1 MVQRAASIPPRST
14 PPPSNGALERYLK
27 ISRLAYPVP
36 AHGKTLPYA
45 LGGIVFVGFL
55 VLFASGFLLAQFVD
69 PSPERAYQSVK
80 ALGERVPGGA
90 WIRALHYWTAQAVV
104 VALALHVARVV
115 FSGAYKAPRI
125 ITWYVGLALMG
136 LGVFGSYFS
145 GTVLK
150 WDQESFDALKHY
162 EVGLTWLGPLGTF
175 LGSTESVSLNVKLYA
190 SHVSILPLVIVAFLA
205 AHFYL
210 VNTHSL
216 SPLPYGEDSARESV
230 PKERMTGTMV
240 EHVKSIALFG
250 GVYFVAVA
258 LLAAIVP
265 APLGDPVTGEEMSL
279 KPPWPFLWLYGLEN
293 LTGRMD
299 TMFQALAALFLALAA
314 LPLVDRG
321 PERHPA
327 RRKGV
332 LAIAGM
338 AVLAMIG
345 LTVYAAVAPPQLHQH
360 EHGSGHEETPTPH
373 DAMPTT
379 STPHD
384 TGTHDASTHESAVPD
399 SSPVDKPHH
408 DETPHEHAP

>member
-1 MVQRAASIPPRST
+1 MAQRAARTPSSRPSDPP
-14 PPPSNGALERYLK
+14 NGIIERYLK
-27 ISRLAYPVP
+27 LSRLSYPVP
-36 AHGKTLPYA
+36 AHGKTLPYT
-45 LGGIVFVGFL
+45 LGGIAFLGFL
-55 VLFASGFLLAQFVD
+55 LLFASGFLLAQFVD

-90 WIRALHYWTAQAVV
+90 WLRALHYWTAQAVV
-104 VALALHVARVV
+104 VALILHVARIV
-115 FSGAYKAPRI
+115 FSGAYKAPRLV
-125 ITWYVGLALMG
+125 TWYVGLALLG

-162 EVGLTWLGPLGTF
+162 EAGLTWLGPLGTF
-175 LGSTESVSLNVKLYA
+175 LGSTAAVSLNVKLYA

-230 PKERMTGTMV
+230 PTERMTGTMT
-240 EHVKSIALFG
+240 EHVKGIVLFG
-250 GVYFVAVA
+250 GIYFGATA

-293 LTGRMD
+293 LTGKMD
-299 TMFQALAALFLALAA
+299 TMFHALGALFLALAA
-314 LPLVDRG
+314 LPLADRG
-321 PERHPA
+321 AERHPA

-332 LAIAGM
+332 LATAGI
-338 AVLAMIG
+338 VGLAMIG
-345 LTVYAAVAPPQLHQH
+345 LTVYAAVAPPQLHHH
-360 EHGSGHEETPTPH
+360 EHGSSHEAPATPH
-373 DAMPTT
+373 DA
-379 STPHD
+379 SPHD
-384 TGTHDASTHESAVPD
+384 HGTPDATAPEPSHTDDHR
-399 SSPVDKPHH
+399 
-408 DETPHEHAP
+408 DETPREHAP